1 MRKLVKYLKPYR
13 LQCTLGP
20 FCKWMEAV
28 LELILPTIMAYMIN
42 DGVVR
47 HDFQVVIKLG
57 LLMIAMV
64 IIGFCFSM
72 VCQYSAALASQGFG
86 TDMRN
91 RMYEHIQSF
100 SYHDIDYFTTSSLV
114 NRLGN
119 DINQLQL
126 AVAMLIR
133 LVVRSPF
140 IIIGAIVMAMILD
153 FQLSLVLIAAVPFI
167 SLILFLFIRYSTP
180 LYRQYQK
187 KLDQFATVL
196 QDNFSGIRVIRAFV
210 SQRREK
216 KRVEENIDGLQDQML
231 KIARLSAWLNPLTAF
246 VLNMAIVIL
255 LYKGVWQI
263 EEGTIAPGVI
273 VAFINYAS
281 SILTALVALSNLI
294 VIFTKAAA
302 SAQRV
307 NEVLEYEPTM
317 QDGTDPIFHCDHE
330 KAIEFTNVR
339 FSYGDGEA
347 ALSDLTFTICKGE
360 NIGIIGGTGA
370 GKTTLIHLIK
380 RFYDAQNGKIR
391 LFGQDIRS
399 IANAELCQQV
409 VSVPQMNEL
418 FYGTVRDN
426 ICFGKTNVTDEELWQ
441 ALGDAQ
447 ADEFVKE
454 LKHQLDAKVERGGAN
469 FSGGQRQRLC
479 IARALLRKPSILIL
493 DDSCSALDFKTDAA
507 LRKALHSHYG
517 DATRIIVSQ
526 RVSTLLTCDRI
537 LVLQEGR
544 IVGFDTHEQ
553 LYDHCMQ
560 YRDLCKT
567 QKIEKE
573 VDRV

>member
-1 MRKLVKYLKPYR
+1 MRKLAKYLKPYWV
-13 LQCTLGP
+13 QCTLGP

-42 DGVVR
+42 DGVVK
-47 HDFQVVIKLG
+47 HDFQVVIQLG

-64 IIGFCFSM
+64 IVGFCFSM
-72 VCQYSAALASQGFG
+72 VCQYNAALASQGFG

-91 RMYEHIQSF
+91 RMYAHIQTF
-100 SYHDIDYFTTSSLV
+100 SYHDIDHFTTSSLV

-133 LVVRSPF
+133 LVVRAPF

-153 FQLSLVLIAAVPFI
+153 LQLSLILIAAVPFI
-167 SLILFLFIRYSTP
+167 SLILFLFIRFSTP
-180 LYRQYQK
+180 LYQQYQK

-210 SQRREK
+210 SQRRERQ
-216 KRVEENIDGLQDQML
+216 RVEKNIDDLQEQMM
-231 KIARLSAWLNPLTAF
+231 KIARLSALLNPLTAF
-246 VLNMAIVIL
+246 VLNIAIVIL
-255 LYKGVWQI
+255 LYQGVWQI
-263 EEGTIAPGVI
+263 QEGSIAPGVI

-281 SILTALVALSNLI
+281 SILIALVALSNLI

-317 QDGTDPIFHCDHE
+317 KNGTQQIKDIHCEDVIDFE
-330 KAIEFTNVR
+330 NVW

-347 ALSDLTFTICKGE
+347 ALSDMTFTIHKGE

-380 RFYDAQNGKIR
+380 RFYDAQKGAVR
-391 LFGQDIRS
+391 LFGQEIQTIES
-399 IANAELCQQV
+399 QALCKEV
-409 VSVPQMNEL
+409 VSVPQANEL
-418 FYGTVRDN
+418 FYGTIRENV
-426 ICFGKTNVTDEELWQ
+426 CFGKTNVSDQFIWQ
-441 ALGDAQ
+441 ALEDAQ
-447 ADEFVKE
+447 ASEFVMQ
-454 LKHQLDAKVERGGAN
+454 LKHGIDAKVERGGAN
-469 FSGGQRQRLC
+469 FSGGQKQRLC
-479 IARALLRKPSILIL
+479 IARALLRRPSILIL
-493 DDSCSALDFKTDAA
+493 DDSCSALDFKTDAS
-507 LRKALHSHYG
+507 LRKALHEHYSE
-517 DATRIIVSQ
+517 TTKIIVSQ
-526 RVSTLLTCDRI
+526 RVSTLLSCDRI
-537 LVLQEGR
+537 LVLQDGK
-544 IVGFDTHEQ
+544 IAGFDTHAH
-553 LYDHCMQ
+553 LYDQCES
-560 YRDLCKT
+560 YRNLCKT

-573 VDRV
+573 VKLA